1 MDNQNIID
9 DDKIK
14 NELFKYLSFWKVFI
28 ISIFISIIISSLYL
42 RYTSD
47 VYQTNAKIE
56 ILDDAMDREMAL
68 PTAMTIFNR
77 STINLENEIQTLK
90 SKKLIE
96 RVVYETQS
104 YLYYKVVGNV
114 ISSIIAKSQFEEYCK
129 CEIELKINP
138 KQISKNYEYT
148 LEFYENELILSSD
161 EESKKIKFSENDR
174 INPGD
179 QYPFYILFSQSSE
192 LDNSTP
198 NKFKVG
204 IRPVQNT
211 VESVLNSLNVEPA
224 GKSSDILDL
233 NYFSQNKKHS
243 ENILNNIVDVFDRDG
258 ISDRQLVFKRTIQ
271 FVDSRFDILKE
282 ELNSIEKI
290 KEDYK
295 LKNNVT
301 ILEADISDNLKQISS
316 YDSEVLAKKTQLELI
331 KIITNFINND
341 TDDFLP
347 VNLGIDNT
355 VLNDLIVQHNKI
367 LIEKNNILK
376 YSGSKNPKV
385 ISLQSN
391 LNASLQSIIVS
402 LNNYKKQIE
411 ISLKSF
417 ENKEREFD
425 SKYNEI
431 PTSEKA
437 LREINRELEIKEAL
451 FLLLLQKREEAAINF
466 AVTKP
471 SIKVIDSAIS
481 EINPVSPNIIF
492 TVTLSIIIGI
502 VFPMSFLFLWFLFDN
517 KIHTREN
524 LNARLDDIPIV
535 GEVPHI
541 KDNFDIEKIINPKS
555 RTPLAESLRMVIAN
569 LNFTMP
575 KVNGKISNN
584 SILVT
589 SSVKGEGKT
598 IISTNIASLFSTKYE
613 KVLLIGADLR
623 NPQIHKLV
631 NMDKNIKGLSDIV
644 SKNDMDYEKYI
655 IKSQNIDIILSG
667 TIPPNPTQMLSSPVF
682 LNLLEKVKKNY
693 DIVIIDSA
701 PCILVSD
708 TFEIS
713 NNVGMTLYVVRSNFS
728 DVNLCNFINECHKDD
743 KLNNINIVLN
753 SVGNSQAYGYKY
765 GYQYGYKYGYKY
777 GYNYGYGYGY
787 GSNNEK

>member
-14 NELFKYLSFWKVFI
+14 NELFKYLSFWKVFV

-104 YLYYKVVGNV
+104 YIYYKVVGNV

-129 CEIELKINP
+129 CKIELKVNP
-138 KQISKNYEYT
+138 ELISKNYEYN
-148 LEFYENELILSSD
+148 LEFYENELILSSN
-161 EESKKIKFSENDR
+161 EESKNFKFSGSDR

-179 QYPFYILFSQSSE
+179 QYPFYILFNEFSE
-192 LDNSTP
+192 FDYSTP
-198 NKFKVG
+198 NRFKVG

-211 VESVLNSLNVEPA
+211 VESVLSSFNVEPA

-233 NYFSQNKKHS
+233 NYFSQNKNHS
-243 ENILNNIVDVFDRDG
+243 ENILNSIVDVFDKDG

-301 ILEADISDNLKQISS
+301 ILEVDISDNLKQISS

-331 KIITNFINND
+331 KIITNFIDND

-347 VNLGIDNT
+347 VNLGLDNT

-367 LIEKNNILK
+367 LIEKNNVLK
-376 YSGSKNPKV
+376 YSGANNPKV

-391 LNASLQSIIVS
+391 LKASLQSIMVS

-425 SKYNEI
+425 NKYNEI

-502 VFPMSFLFLWFLFDN
+502 VLPMSFLFLWFLFDN

-524 LNARLDDIPIV
+524 LDARLDDIPIV

-541 KDNFDIEKIINPKS
+541 KDNLDIKKIIDPTS
-555 RTPLAESLRMVIAN
+555 RTPLAESLRMVMAN

-584 SILVT
+584 IILVT

-598 IISTNIASLFSTKYE
+598 IISTNIASLLSTKYE

-631 NMDKNIKGLSDIV
+631 NQDKNVKGLSDIV
-644 SKNDMDYEKYI
+644 SKNDLDYEKYV
-655 IKSQNIDIILSG
+655 IKSQNINVILSG
-667 TIPPNPTQMLSSPVF
+667 AIPPNPTQMLSSPVF
-682 LNLLEKVKKNY
+682 LNFLEKVKKNY

-728 DVNLCNFINECHKDD
+728 NVNLCGFINECHKND
-743 KLNNINIVLN
+743 KLTNINIVLN
-753 SVGNSQAYGYKY
+753 SVGNSQSYGYKY

-787 GSNNEK
+787 GSQNEK